1 MEHSQIS
8 KINFVDAPL
17 KEIRIPMVFL
27 YKSIKLFTM
36 VMEWSFKHKVL
47 ETNLLEIVSDIA

>member
-27 YKSIKLFTM
+27 YKSIKFFTM